1 MSETAQRHPLRIVC
15 DSREQAP
22 FRFEGL
28 PVVLEAGTLEAGDYS
43 LHGFE
48 RRVAVERKSLPDLVA
63 CLSGERERFARELA
77 RLRGF
82 DAAAVVVE
90 QPQSVLRLGQYRS
103 TMSAVSAWQSCL
115 ALAMRYRVPFW
126 FCDSRTDAEQV
137 TFDILRHF
145 ARDRWR
151 ELQALTPAASVAP
164 ERTGGQRPGAD
175 MAGTG
180 EAPEGRTGAESG
192 RPPLP
197 PDVGR
202 ESMGPFGRGA
212 GSRLPSP
219 RRSPTGR
226 TLGKM
231 P

>member
-1 MSETAQRHPLRIVC
+1 MSETSQRHPLRIVC

-22 FRFEGL
+22 FTFAGF
-28 PVVLEAGTLEAGDYS
+28 PAVVEVAGLEAGDYS
-43 LHGFE
+43 LAGFE
-48 RRVAVERKSLPDLVA
+48 RRVAIERKSIQDLVG
-63 CLSGERERFARELA
+63 CLTGERPRFERELQ
-77 RLRGF
+77 RLKAM

-90 QPQSVLRLGQYRS
+90 QPQSVLRLGHFRS
-103 TMSAVSAWQSCL
+103 RMDAGAAWQSCL
-115 ALAMRYRVPFW
+115 ALSMRFRVTFFW
-126 FCDSRTDAEQV
+126 AENRADAERIC
-137 TFDILRHF
+137 FDCIRHF

-164 ERTGGQRPGAD
+164 ERTGGQRPGTD

-219 RRSPTGR
+219 RRSLPA
-226 TLGKM
+226 
-231 P
+231 

>member
-1 MSETAQRHPLRIVC
+1 MSETSQRHPLRIVC

-22 FRFEGL
+22 FGFDGL
-28 PVVLEAGTLEAGDYS
+28 PAVVTVAALEAGDYS

-90 QPQSVLRLGQYRS
+90 QPQSVLRLGHYRS

-115 ALAMRYRVPFW
+115 ALSMRFRVPFI
-126 FCDSRTDAEQV
+126 FCDSRADAEQV
-137 TFDILRHF
+137 TFDFLRHF

-151 ELQALTPAASVAP
+151 ELQALVPAATKPPQARP
-164 ERTGGQRPGAD
+164 HPRPGVDPSCDAD
-175 MAGTG
+175 
-180 EAPEGRTGAESG
+180 APQA
-192 RPPLP
+192 RPQPASATP
-197 PDVGR
+197 
-202 ESMGPFGRGA
+202 
-212 GSRLPSP
+212 
-219 RRSPTGR
+219 
-226 TLGKM
+226 
-231 P
+231 

>member
-1 MSETAQRHPLRIVC
+1 MNETAQRHP
-15 DSREQAP
+15 
-22 FRFEGL
+22 F
-28 PVVLEAGTLEAGDYS
+28 
-43 LHGFE
+43 
-48 RRVAVERKSLPDLVA
+48 ERKSLADLVA
-63 CLSGERERFARELA
+63 CLSVERERFARELA

-82 DAAAVVVE
+82 DSCAVVVE
-90 QPQSVLRLGQYRS
+90 QPQAILRLGHYRS
-103 TMSAVSAWQSCL
+103 QMDAAAAWQSCL
-115 ALAMRYRVPFW
+115 ALSMRYRVPFW

-151 ELQALTPAASVAP
+151 ELQALTPAARTAP

-219 RRSPTGR
+219 RRSLPA
-226 TLGKM
+226 
-231 P
+231 